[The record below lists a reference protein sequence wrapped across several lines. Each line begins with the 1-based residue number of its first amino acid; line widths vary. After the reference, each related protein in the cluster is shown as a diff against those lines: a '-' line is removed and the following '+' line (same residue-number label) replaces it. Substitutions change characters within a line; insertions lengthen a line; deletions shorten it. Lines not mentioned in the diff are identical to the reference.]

1 MDDCPFKYE
10 KSVVNFGSN
19 ILYFLSVGVVGG
31 GWGVM
36 GWLGVGGRG
45 EGGGNPTNSRT
56 MFG

>member
-45 EGGGNPTNSRT
+45 EGGG
-56 MFG
+56 GGWDGWV